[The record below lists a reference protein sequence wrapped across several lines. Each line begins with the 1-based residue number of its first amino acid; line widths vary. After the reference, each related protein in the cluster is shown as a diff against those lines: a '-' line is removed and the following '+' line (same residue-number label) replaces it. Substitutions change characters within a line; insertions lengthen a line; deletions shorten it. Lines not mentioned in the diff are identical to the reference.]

1 MATVGSSLVGTQG
14 TLTIN
19 GQDLLPDIQTKLIE
33 HDLESSPVV
42 TIMSR
47 IPGGMVDTVNPT
59 YQWIEVQYDE
69 PSVTCST
76 GIAIAGANISQVITV
91 DTLAVVV
98 GDSFLEPTSNQLFE
112 VFDVPS
118 QDVAAGTSDI
128 TIKQIPT
135 STATVAVAGT
145 PMMIRMGNTFIEG
158 GFYPTPILKKPLRVT
173 NTITEVAA
181 QIEITDLMDALPTY
195 YGPDF
200 EFQKKYIITR
210 FRCDMERR
218 CIWGKQFEEVRTQ
231 AQAGGTA
238 TGMARGTKG
247 IWNGITSN
255 ITPYVGT
262 ITESTLDTWLGSTVF
277 GAKYSGSP
285 LKMAFCG
292 TNFLSGVSQFVKNK
306 VRVLN
311 SVPTYGLS
319 ISEYVAPFGG
329 YRLYL
334 IAEREFKGNPSYL
347 DTAMVIDPAYLK
359 LRKVANR
366 PLITV
371 KPSNVQ
377 NKDTKAIAIRAYFG
391 VQLEAEVMHS
401 ILKH

>member
-1 MATVGSSLVGTQG
+1 MATVGSNLVGVQG
-14 TLTIN
+14 TMTIN
-19 GQDLLPDIQTKLIE
+19 GIDLLPDIQTKLIE

-47 IPGGMVDTVNPT
+47 IPGGMVDTMNPT

-69 PSVTCST
+69 PSVACST
-76 GIAIAGANISQVITV
+76 GIASVGAGVSQVVTV

-98 GDSFLEPTSNQLFE
+98 GDTFLEPTSNQLFE

-118 QDVAAGTSDI
+118 QNTSAGTSNLSV
-128 TIKQIPT
+128 KQVPT
-135 STATVAVAGT
+135 TTATTAVAGT

-158 GFYPTPILKKPLRVT
+158 GFFPTPILKKPTRVT
-173 NTITEVAA
+173 NSITEVAA

-218 CIWGKQFEEVRTQ
+218 VIWGKQFEEMRTQ
-231 AQAGGTA
+231 THAGGQA
-238 TGMARGTKG
+238 SGYARGTKG

-255 ITPYVGT
+255 ITPYVGQ
-262 ITESTLDTWLGSTVF
+262 ITEATLDAWLGATVY

-292 TNFLSGVSQFVKNK
+292 TNFLSGISQFVKNK

-311 SVPTYGLS
+311 SVPTYGLA

-334 IAEREFKGNPSYL
+334 IGEREFKENPAYL
-347 DTAMVIDPAYLK
+347 DTAMVIDPQYLR
-359 LRKVANR
+359 LRKVTNR

-377 NKDTKAIAIRAYFG
+377 NKDTKAIAIRSYFG
-391 VQLEAEVMHS
+391 VQLEAENKHS